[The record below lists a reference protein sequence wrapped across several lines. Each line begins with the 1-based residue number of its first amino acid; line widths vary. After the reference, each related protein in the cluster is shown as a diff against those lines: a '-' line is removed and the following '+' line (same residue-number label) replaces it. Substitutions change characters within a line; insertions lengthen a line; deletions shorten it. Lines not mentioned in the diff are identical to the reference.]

1 MKVQDRFAQKKSQ
14 TRFDGRRGAAE
25 RRTAAREKA
34 TRGLWEPV
42 KTKNQLTHVD
52 SIHLL
57 WEPRVKKPRLPR
69 RFFMLVTHVL
79 CGPLY

>member
-14 TRFDGRRGAAE
+14 TRFDGWRGAAE
-25 RRTAAREKA
+25 RRTATREKA

-42 KTKNQLTHVD
+42 KNKNQLTHVD

-57 WEPRVKKPRLPR
+57 WERRVKKTKIAP
-69 RFFMLVTHVL
+69 
-79 CGPLY
+79 